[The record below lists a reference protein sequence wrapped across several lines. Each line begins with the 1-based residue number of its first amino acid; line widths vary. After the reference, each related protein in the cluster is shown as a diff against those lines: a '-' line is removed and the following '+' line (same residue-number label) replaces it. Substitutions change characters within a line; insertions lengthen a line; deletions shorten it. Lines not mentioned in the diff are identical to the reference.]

1 MADVQFERVSPS
13 TKLASKPGNIV
24 ENTCQCCDKL
34 KSEFHKAKLDITSY
48 EEIINILLEEL
59 LSSQLKQRKKNGHLS
74 EDEYVYPTSRE
85 DTAKVSSGIGSN
97 RSNLIQ
103 IIPTVN
109 KHEVLEN
116 LNDTSEA
123 MCNTSGSVEK
133 NMCNMSGSVE
143 KNISSKISKKKG
155 QKTYQKKK

>member
-1 MADVQFERVSPS
+1 M
-13 TKLASKPGNIV
+13 

-34 KSEFHKAKLDITSY
+34 KSELHKAKMDITSY

-59 LSSQLKQRKKNGHLS
+59 LSSQLKQKKKNGHLS

-103 IIPTVN
+103 IIPAVN
-109 KHEVLEN
+109 KCEVLAN
-116 LNDTSEA
+116 LNDRSEA

-143 KNISSKISKKKG
+143 KTYLQRSLRRKARRRIKRKVKNII
-155 QKTYQKKK
+155 T